1 MGLDFFQANDG
12 KNADAPIRDVFA
24 AGRYLK
30 NRFQVEPRKIGTF
43 GYSHGGWA
51 AIRSVTYP
59 KKEESFPFGFAIAGG
74 LLQGG
79 HVMKTI
85 GKGIVT
91 SELSVLAVL
100 TALICAGVFVAMAT
114 LLRLPVSTSEA
125 IVGGVLGVGIA
136 SGADLNLTTILA
148 IAGMGH
154 LPHTRGGS
162 GSPHLPSYEVPAEK
176 AGEESLLATAPTGN
190 AAGKRCI
197 HLILPW
203 SQSCRNCNG
212 PDCESWILDWLAWF
226 VGRRFVGSGSNH
238 IWSPCNGDS
247 GTGNHTIGCCKRL
260 LSSDGRSTSSTLLR
274 DDRFARFNFSI
285 DCRRRDCCRT
295 PPGISDNPSEED
307 HEDCSWLGRHTDGCR
322 AVLVRAI

>member
-1 MGLDFFQANDG
+1 MGVLIPLILAGAFVGWNIGAND
-12 KNADAPIRDVFA
+12 
-24 AGRYLK
+24 AG
-30 NRFQVEPRKIGTF
+30 NCIGTSVGSGLISF
-43 GYSHGGWA
+43 KR
-51 AIRSVTYP
+51 AIVLVS
-59 KKEESFPFGFAIAGG
+59 GFAIAGG

-203 SQSCRNCNG
+203 
-212 PDCESWILDWLAWF
+212 
-226 VGRRFVGSGSNH
+226 
-238 IWSPCNGDS
+238 
-247 GTGNHTIGCCKRL
+247 
-260 LSSDGRSTSSTLLR
+260 
-274 DDRFARFNFSI
+274 
-285 DCRRRDCCRT
+285 
-295 PPGISDNPSEED
+295 
-307 HEDCSWLGRHTDGCR
+307 
-322 AVLVRAI
+322 